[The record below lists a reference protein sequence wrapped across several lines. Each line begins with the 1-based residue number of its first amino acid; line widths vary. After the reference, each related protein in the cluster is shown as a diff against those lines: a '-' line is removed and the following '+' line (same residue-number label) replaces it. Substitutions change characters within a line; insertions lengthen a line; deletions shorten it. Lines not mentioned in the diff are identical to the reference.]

1 MNKVYNG
8 LYNEEIKQRFLN
20 TLHENTRMSYI
31 RVLLAAKRTEEQLE
45 KDLYDFNLNEIE
57 YVLYDLAPTTAT
69 SSEVN
74 GRIITSYISW
84 AIEQGLRSNN
94 INPLKLVSSDYF
106 KKFVDPSIVTFLS
119 EKELIQIEEGCVNA
133 QDAAIFRLLF
143 EGVGGKNYSE
153 LRNLKRQDIDVDNRI
168 MKLTD
173 EDGETREL
181 QVEQRTIDLVLKAD
195 KEEVYYK
202 KNGEV
207 DDVSGRIRQYTD
219 LVKNEYVFR
228 PSITKV
234 NNPSMPIEGS
244 VIYRRVSSIRDFFD
258 IPYLTPKNVAKS
270 GMLKMAKDFVELEGE
285 LKRHHYI
292 AIAKRFKVNNWYSI
306 KKYITV
312 ENINRVYGK

>member
-1 MNKVYNG
+1 MNKVYDG
-8 LYNEEIKQRFLN
+8 LYNEETKQRFLK
-20 TLHENTRMSYI
+20 TLHPNTQMSYI
-31 RVLLAAKRTEEQLE
+31 RVLLAAKRTEEQLG

-57 YVLYDLAPTTAT
+57 YVLYDLAPTTVT
-69 SSEVN
+69 SSEVS
-74 GRIITSYISW
+74 GRIITSYITW

-143 EGVGGKNYSE
+143 EGVGGTTYSE
-153 LRNLKRQDIDVDNRI
+153 IRNLKREDIDEDNRI
-168 MKLTD
+168 LKLVD
-173 EDGETREL
+173 EDGKTREL
-181 QVEQRTIDLVLKAD
+181 QVEQRTIDLVLKAA
-195 KEEVYYK
+195 KEEIYYK

-207 DDVSGRIRQYTD
+207 EDESGRIRQYTD
-219 LVKNEYVFR
+219 LVKNDYVFR

-234 NNPSMPIEGS
+234 NSANMPIEGS
-244 VIYRRVSSIRDFFD
+244 VIYRRVSLIKDFFD

-270 GMLKMAKDFVELEGE
+270 GMLKMAKDFVESEGE

-292 AIAKRFKVNNWYSI
+292 AIAERFKVNNWYSL
-306 KKYITV
+306 KKYITI
-312 ENINRVYGK
+312 ENINRVYGE